1 MMKIYM
7 LIYFHLYKKFSTKSE
22 TGGLCLLKLF
32 FRSFL
37 FLIMMMGENVNI
49 DAKYNLNSEGIH
61 CYVHAK

>member
-1 MMKIYM
+1 MMKIVM
-7 LIYFHLYKKFSTKSE
+7 LRKSF
-22 TGGLCLLKLF
+22 GQNPKLAVCVCGNSF